1 MTRTPDISLVWFH
14 QTSPDHQGSES
25 PPWLCVCTAAK
36 TSRHLSPT
44 GGPRNQ
50 QAFSLP
56 LSSLEW
62 SGVGEAHSHGPS
74 ACSPQQSKLKD
85 LSVTGTSVTGLLSLS
100 IYFDHHFKRSF
111 FEVALLRGEERTWGW
126 KLLIVRVTEP
136 IEVRLLRDSSRAQE
150 HVWRT
155 QGAPGQARRGG
166 LWFHML
172 VNHSHNHGQRKWGW
186 CPAFL
191 KLVRDLTFHN
201 SPCL

>member
-44 GGPRNQ
+44 GGPQ
-50 QAFSLP
+50 KPAGL
-56 LSSLEW
+56 LSAPELSW
-62 SGVGEAHSHGPS
+62 VVRVGEAHSHGPS
-74 ACSPQQSKLKD
+74 TCSPQQTKLKD

-100 IYFDHHFKRSF
+100 IYFDPHFKRSF

-136 IEVRLLRDSSRAQE
+136 IEVRLLRDSSPAQE

-155 QGAPGQARRGG
+155 QGAPGASPTGRP
-166 LWFHML
+166 LI
-172 VNHSHNHGQRKWGW
+172 SHACKSL
-186 CPAFL
+186 A
-191 KLVRDLTFHN
+191 
-201 SPCL
+201 